1 MAAMRRE
8 LPRLQTADWTRDQQ
22 AIKAVRLAVFVQE
35 QGVSEAE
42 EWDELDAACEHV
54 LAYDERGDPVATGRL
69 APDGK
74 IGRMAV
80 LKAWRGRG
88 LGASVLR
95 FLMDSAR
102 SRAFPQCYVYAQVH
116 ALGFYARHGFAA
128 QGEVFM
134 EAGIPHRRMQ
144 LRF

>member
-1 MAAMRRE
+1 MAAVTRD
-8 LPRLQTADWTRDQQ
+8 LPRLQTADWSRDRQ

-35 QGVSEAE
+35 QGVPEIE
-42 EWDELDAACEHV
+42 EWDEMDALCEHV
-54 LAYDERGDPVATGRL
+54 LARDEQGNPIATGRL

-80 LKAWRGRG
+80 LKAWRGCG

-95 FLMDSAR
+95 FLVASAR
-102 SRAFPQCYVYAQVH
+102 RRAFPQCYVYAQSH
-116 ALGFYARHGFAA
+116 ALGFYARYGFAV
-128 QGEVFM
+128 QGEEFM

>member
-1 MAAMRRE
+1 MAALTRKQPQLR
-8 LPRLQTADWTRDQQ
+8 PADWMRDQR

-35 QGVSEAE
+35 QGIPESE
-42 EWDELDAACEHV
+42 EWDEMDAVCEHV
-54 LAYDERGDPVATGRL
+54 LAQDEDGTPIATGRL

-88 LGASVLR
+88 LGAALLR
-95 FLMDSAR
+95 FLMESAR
-102 SRAFPQCYVYAQVH
+102 RRAFPQCYVYAQSH
-116 ALGFYARHGFAA
+116 ASGFYARYGFAA
-128 QGEVFM
+128 QGEEFM
-134 EAGIPHRRMQ
+134 EAGILHRRMQ